1 MKKEIERVDMITV
14 VDNTTCE
21 FKKVKFKRPITHEEA
36 EQWATTHNM
45 IILIY
50 HHFESIV
57 D

>member
-45 IILIY
+45 IILIC